1 MMKWL
6 LDSMDKAPSF
16 GAYRGHIET
25 IIENVNSNPT
35 LSIELCKT
43 IIEGICKTILTN
55 KSKKI
60 PDNFPNLVSTTLQSI
75 NVETHADADHIEKL
89 SKRLGGVLHYIAEI
103 RNQCSFASH
112 GQDIDYYKPSSDL
125 ALFVIHTTNAIL
137 GFILHFYIVTGD
149 YKKGE
154 RIRYED
160 FTEFN
165 EEIDD
170 EYEQEY
176 IGYKISYSKALFDQD
191 IEAYKELYN
200 EYLSLKQERLLETL

>member
-1 MMKWL
+1 MMKWIF
-6 LDSMDKAPSF
+6 DSMDKAPSF
-16 GAYRGHIET
+16 GEYQGHIDT
-25 IIENVNSNPT
+25 IIQNVNLNPT

-43 IIEGICKTILTN
+43 TTEGICKTILTN
-55 KSKKI
+55 KSEAI
-60 PDNFPNLVSTTLQSI
+60 PDNFPSLVSTTIKSL
-75 NVETHADADHIEKL
+75 NVEMHPDANHIREL
-89 SKRLGGVLHYIAEI
+89 SKRLGSVLHYIGEI

-112 GQDIDYYKPSSDL
+112 GQDIEHYKPSPDL

-170 EYEQEY
+170 EYDKSNT
-176 IGYKISYSKALFDQD
+176 GYKISYSRALFDQD
-191 IEAYKELYN
+191 IEAYKELYI
-200 EYLSLKQERLLETL
+200 EYMNLKRNS